1 MKVKEKRPNSLH
13 GISLI
18 LLVITLVVSA
28 ILMATIILNLEKN
41 DPRETATENVFK
53 SDFRTLQDELEMKK
67 VEAKQKDIIANINI
81 SIKFNDEE
89 NLKKWIPSIEKSVL
103 NGIVEICKGELV
115 FVNQDMSENE
125 INWANDIGVII
136 DACE

>member
-67 VEAKQKDIIANINI
+67 VEAKKI
-81 SIKFNDEE
+81 
-89 NLKKWIPSIEKSVL
+89 
-103 NGIVEICKGELV
+103 
-115 FVNQDMSENE
+115 
-125 INWANDIGVII
+125 
-136 DACE
+136 